1 MADSNA
7 TRSTDSRPLWR
18 RGMTPWSRR
27 SARSWSSSSPAT
39 GSPRRSA
46 SCRELRREL
55 EQRASRTTRQVL
67 HRFNLPAAT
76 DVTRL
81 LNEIGE
87 LKKQVRKLSEQ
98 LERRPWPSLDR

>member
-7 TRSTDSRPLWR
+7 RSTDSRPLWR
-18 RGMTPWSRR
+18 QGYD
-27 SARSWSSSSPAT
+27 AVESSVGPQLEQLI
-39 GSPRRSA
+39 A
-46 SCRELRREL
+46 SDRFAQALGIVSELRREL

-67 HRFNLPAAT
+67 HRLNLPAAT

-87 LKKQVRKLSEQ
+87 LKKQVRKLNEQ
-98 LERRPWPSLDR
+98 LDARGRTGR

>member
-7 TRSTDSRPLWR
+7 NERSTDSRPLWR
-18 RGMTPWSRR
+18 QGYD
-27 SARSWSSSSPAT
+27 AVESSFGPQLEQLV
-39 GSPRRSA
+39 A
-46 SCRELRREL
+46 SDRFAQAVGVVSQLRRDL
-55 EQRASRTTRQVL
+55 EQRASRTTRHVL

-87 LKKQVRKLSEQ
+87 LKKQVRQLSEQ
-98 LERRPWPSLDR
+98 LDARGRPGR